1 MNMGIRF
8 GLSAFDLVRA
18 ECYRGQ
24 SASCAQRS
32 SMRSAANYWSPPLVT
47 ALGRM
52 LRLAP
57 MSWKGGSRTFA
68 ASANTT
74 LPDQGSG
81 RSAGSRSRTPVHLQE
96 GRRAAVRCDRDE
108 CPVRGNLL
116 SAIVDKVFAWQYGRI
131 SQIMGQ
137 RNGQPPSAVTSSDRA
152 SLAAQGA

>member
-1 MNMGIRF
+1 MAQKRSFARG
-8 GLSAFDLVRA
+8 AALVKV
-18 ECYRGQ
+18 GPFHDIHV
-24 SASCAQRS
+24 QRS
-32 SMRSAANYWSPPLVT
+32 MRPGPDK
-47 ALGRM
+47 
-52 LRLAP
+52 
-57 MSWKGGSRTFA
+57 KGGSRTFA